1 MTLYTHVTTLIPK
14 KGEKN
19 NLSDDIKHVM
29 VSHIVLGAEEIMC
42 FSHFPN

>member
-1 MTLYTHVTTLIPK
+1 MTLYTTVTNLIPK

-29 VSHIVLGAEEIMC
+29 VSHIVLGIEGNNA
-42 FSHFPN
+42 FFTFP